1 MTKAIFISFTIS
13 VLLGF
18 SGKTQEWRDSL
29 NMARTAYSNKNFKLA
44 FQYYQS
50 AQKKAPKN
58 INIANEI
65 GQTAYR
71 LGDFN
76 AAAKWLSKSKIKT
89 TEKQAKVHHNLGN
102 SFMQQKQYAQA
113 VEAYKQSLRKE
124 PNSEKT
130 RYNLSEAIRKLK
142 EQQKDKNKK
151 DQNQPKKSTKKEKK
165 KPSKKNKNP
174 NKNKDP
180 KDSKGDQNSAR
191 LPNKS
196 IERLLDQL
204 TRAEAAT
211 MKKLNKGKEVNGFVR
226 SGKDW

>member
-1 MTKAIFISFTIS
+1 
-13 VLLGF
+13 
-18 SGKTQEWRDSL
+18 
-29 NMARTAYSNKNFKLA
+29 
-44 FQYYQS
+44 
-50 AQKKAPKN
+50 
-58 INIANEI
+58 
-65 GQTAYR
+65 
-71 LGDFN
+71 
-76 AAAKWLSKSKIKT
+76 
-89 TEKQAKVHHNLGN
+89 
-102 SFMQQKQYAQA
+102 MQQKQYAKA

-124 PNSEKT
+124 PNNEKT

-180 KDSKGDQNSAR
+180 KDSKGNQNGAR

-211 MKKLNKGKEVNGFVR
+211 MKKLNKGKEAYGMVR